1 MSKLI
6 LLMEATVRQK
16 KSAKIK
22 ILVLRN
28 MLDLLGQK
36 QFKELYV
43 DQICERI
50 KISKVT
56 LFKYFPQKE
65 DILLYYYRVWCLETT
80 IKIAESKKE
89 GLDSVRA
96 IFDRL
101 AQVYQEHPGLWLS
114 LISYLTSLSRPPAP
128 FPMKPIERELLFP
141 DVENAATYEVLSL
154 PQLLEKY
161 LLEAVFLSQI
171 KRSSDTKE
179 LSHLFQTTLYGSI
192 ITCHLRQI
200 DSLQVLFKRNIDIL
214 LGGLNPEN
222 V

>member
-1 MSKLI
+1 
-6 LLMEATVRQK
+6 MEVSIRQK

-22 ILVLRN
+22 ILVLRS
-28 MLDLLGQK
+28 MLVLMGRK

-43 DQICERI
+43 DQICEHT

-80 IKIAESKKE
+80 IKMAESKKE
-89 GLDSVRA
+89 GLDNVKA

-101 AQVYQEHPGLWLS
+101 AQVYEEHPGLWLS
-114 LISYLTSLSRPPAP
+114 LISYLTSLTRPPAP
-128 FPMKPIERELLFP
+128 FPLKQIERELLFP
-141 DVENAATYEVLSL
+141 EVENVAQYDALSL

-161 LLEAVFLSQI
+161 LLEAVFRGQI

-179 LSHLFQTTLYGSI
+179 LSLLFLTTLYGSLV
-192 ITCHLRQI
+192 TCHLRQV
-200 DSLQVLFKRNIDIL
+200 DSLQVMFKRHIGIL
-214 LGGLNPEN
+214 MDGLNPQN
-222 V
+222 L